1 VAPSGSDGKGK
12 LADLL
17 SGVRIVDLT
26 RMLAGPY
33 GSMLLADLGAEV
45 IKIEDPQGGD
55 PTRRIG
61 PPFVQG
67 ESGYFMGVNRNK
79 RSVALDLRRA
89 EGRQVLYDL
98 VKVSDVVF
106 NNFRPGTME
115 RLCCSHETLSQINP
129 RIIYCSLTGFGE
141 TGPCRDRP
149 AFDVAIQAVSGA
161 MSITGEPGR
170 PPVRMGVPMGDLSGS
185 LFCAFAISAALYAR
199 DKTGNG
205 RYLDVSLMDCMVSL
219 LTYVGQYH
227 LIDGKVPGPIGSAH
241 QSVVPYRAFATKDI
255 YIVVAVFVD
264 KFWRAFCEVL
274 GIDELAEDPRFVDN
288 DQRREHREELDDI
301 LERIFVT
308 KSGDAWVKL
317 LSEAGVPCSPIN
329 TLDRVFSEP
338 PVAARDM
345 LVQTEHPRAG
355 RIRSIGNPV
364 KMEPPG
370 EQRSAPAPLLGQH
383 TDEVLREVL
392 KYTPKRIL
400 ELRNE
405 GVIA

>member
-1 VAPSGSDGKGK
+1 M
-12 LADLL
+12 L

-26 RMLAGPY
+26 QMLAGPY

-45 IKIEDPQGGD
+45 IKIEDPRGGD

-67 ESGYFMGVNRNK
+67 ESGYFMSVNRNK
-79 RSVALDLRRA
+79 RSVALDLRGE
-89 EGRQVLYDL
+89 EGRRVLYDL

-115 RLCCSHETLSQINP
+115 RLGCSHETLREINP

-141 TGPCRDRP
+141 TGPYRDRP
-149 AFDVAIQAVSGA
+149 AFDLAIQAVSGA

-170 PPVRMGVPMGDLSGS
+170 PPVRMGVPMGDLGGS

-199 DKTGNG
+199 DKTGQG
-205 RYLDVSLMDCMVSL
+205 QYLDVGLMDCMVSL

-227 LIDGKVPGPIGSAH
+227 LIDGRVPGPIGSAH
-241 QSVVPYRAFATKDI
+241 QSVVPYQAFATEDI
-255 YIVVAVFVD
+255 YIVVAVFVE
-264 KFWRAFCEVL
+264 KFWHAFCEVL

-288 DQRREHREELDDI
+288 DQRRDHREELTPI
-301 LERIFVT
+301 LERIFLT
-308 KSGDAWVKL
+308 RSGNEWVKL

-329 TLDRVFSEP
+329 TLDRVFSETQ
-338 PVAARDM
+338 VAARDM
-345 LVQTEHPRAG
+345 LAETDHPRAG

-364 KMEPPG
+364 KTSPSME
-370 EQRSAPAPLLGQH
+370 QSSAPAPLLGQH
-383 TDEVLREVL
+383 TGEVLRDIL
-392 KYTPKRIL
+392 KYAPQHV
-400 ELRNE
+400 LRLREE
-405 GVIA
+405 GVIL